1 MQFPYRTC
9 ILPVP
14 YIYAYAMLITLPA
27 AWSLASYFYP
37 VSRKEFPRQVVETML
52 RGVWEVLQGK
62 IWITYCL
69 LPTI

>member
-27 AWSLASYFYP
+27 AWSLASYFYQYP
-37 VSRKEFPRQVVETML
+37 ERIPQAGGGNHVE
-52 RGVWEVLQGK
+52 RCVGSVAR
-62 IWITYCL
+62 
-69 LPTI
+69 